1 MMIGLEN
8 KKQASILAGLVLLL
22 GYLAYSNLF
31 SSSGPAPENK
41 TAAPA
46 PPSEAA
52 LAAEAASIPTPAQA
66 AAPVARGEDFHPV
79 FRSKRPEQR
88 IDPNTVDPALH
99 LELLARLQDVSPE
112 SSGRNLF
119 QFSTPPPPPAPPA
132 ALAKLTAPEPI
143 VVVQPKPQTPGT
155 ESRAAAPPPPPIPLK
170 CYALATARATGKKAA
185 FFLDGDEI
193 LIGSEGDVLKKRYR
207 VVRIGVNSVVMEDM
221 DYKREQTLP
230 LEDNASLP

>member
-1 MMIGLEN
+1 M
-8 KKQASILAGLVLLL
+8 
-22 GYLAYSNLF
+22 
-31 SSSGPAPENK
+31 
-41 TAAPA
+41 
-46 PPSEAA
+46 
-52 LAAEAASIPTPAQA
+52 
-66 AAPVARGEDFHPV
+66 
-79 FRSKRPEQR
+79 
-88 IDPNTVDPALH
+88 H